1 MTINTSENVYKFV
14 KDCIKIKE
22 KIECINKIKKDQ
34 NQKDEKNEFIKEIQN
49 KTSNK
54 LSKYNVDYSKFENCI
69 KEIEAEEEEE
79 EKENRN
85 IEEKKKKILNN
96 RNPCSHDHS
105 KERQLYEKKSTE
117 KIKASNIFN
126 EHGKIAF
133 NEKNYKLAC
142 LYFRKGL
149 IQLDYSFPENKE
161 EQDKQNDL
169 EIKLHLNMALT
180 YLNMSDYYNCINE
193 CSMVL
198 NLDKNNVKAF
208 YRKGQAYMSLDLYSK
223 AKEEFKKVEKIEPND
238 KNIKKSLLELERK
251 ILIYDKKK
259 KLLCSKM
266 FASNKNSYDK
276 NKKEISTNICDTH
289 IDKNKN
295 NFGEKDNIGN
305 QTKNNN
311 NYNNLNDFPKHKII
325 MNKNN
330 TIEKIN
336 KDRNLNIK
344 NISNKT
350 TDNNSYNHKDQDYLF
365 MLNNSKFFGKKKEF
379 FLINDIFIY
388 LFICFILLLLLYIL
402 TFIVI
407 FYKHASMIILLSS
420 LLILSFICICIYIY
434 NKNVYIN
441 ITHKKT

>member
-34 NQKDEKNEFIKEIQN
+34 NQKVEKNEFIKEIQN

-54 LSKYNVDYSKFENCI
+54 LSKYNKSKQKKRKKKKKI
-69 KEIEAEEEEE
+69 KIL
-79 EKENRN
+79 KK
-85 IEEKKKKILNN
+85 KKKKILNN